1 MIYLIIVIVLITTI
15 ILVLSKN
22 FLNTLK
28 ITSIVSGIS
37 GITTIVLGY
46 LLKGIISSKINFI
59 NLTRISNYLLSKF
72 LQNAIIL
79 LLLSLIE
86 IIIYILLNAYYLN
99 KSDLKKTPKETN

>member
-1 MIYLIIVIVLITTI
+1 MIYLIIIILVITAI

-22 FLNTLK
+22 FLKTIK
-28 ITSIVSGIS
+28 ITGIVSGIS

-46 LLKGIISSKINFI
+46 FLKGIISSKINFI
-59 NLTRISNYLLSKF
+59 NLTRISNYFLSKF

-86 IIIYILLNAYYLN
+86 IIIYILINTYHIN
-99 KSDLKKTPKETN
+99 KENLKKDTKGN

>member
-1 MIYLIIVIVLITTI
+1 MIYLILIILVITTI

-22 FLNTLK
+22 LLKTIK

-86 IIIYILLNAYYLN
+86 IIIYILLNTYSIN
-99 KSDLKKTPKETN
+99 KENKNN